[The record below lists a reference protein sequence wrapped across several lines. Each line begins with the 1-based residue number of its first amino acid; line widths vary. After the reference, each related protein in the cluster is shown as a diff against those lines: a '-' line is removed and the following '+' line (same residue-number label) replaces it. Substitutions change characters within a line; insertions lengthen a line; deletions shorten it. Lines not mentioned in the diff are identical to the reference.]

1 MSLWMDWGLVFR
13 TVGQSVDVALIFAST
28 SSYWLTV
35 ASFRIRFWR
44 SCCMFF
50 QYICH
55 DMKQS
60 GDIFKMWED
69 SIKVCMT
76 PKQTDADACICC
88 QLKIR
93 STMRVSNTGI
103 SSDQKESRFK
113 HWLSH
118 RFTSDP
124 VSSRYSRKHM
134 HNLLHEK
141 YHQSPDKIQE
151 MKILY
156 LLLLKTTEK
165 TIYGHSMM
173 KKGPASLWSKSRPVS
188 LQWELKLAVNL
199 RKRRRHWNLVGLSMW
214 QFKLTGV
221 TNLSRSRIWLL
232 SR

>member
-13 TVGQSVDVALIFAST
+13 TVRRSVDVALIFAST

-44 SCCMFF
+44 SCCTFF
-50 QYICH
+50 RYICH
-55 DMKQS
+55 DMKQLR
-60 GDIFKMWED
+60 DVFKMWED

-76 PKQTDADACICC
+76 PKQIDADTCICC
-88 QLKIR
+88 HLKIH
-93 STMRVSNTGI
+93 STMWASNIGI
-103 SSDQKESRFK
+103 SSDQKEPSWGFK

-118 RFTSDP
+118 RFNSDP
-124 VSSRYSRKHM
+124 ISSRNSRKDM

-141 YHQSPDKIQE
+141 YHQSLDKIQE
-151 MKILY
+151 MKILH

-188 LQWELKLAVNL
+188 LKSELKLAVNL
-199 RKRRRHWNLVGLSMW
+199 RKRGR
-214 QFKLTGV
+214 
-221 TNLSRSRIWLL
+221 
-232 SR
+232 